1 MKKLTISIF
10 LMLLAFSVNAQDNR
24 VNALQN
30 LESGQSQNQ
39 DAELTAIINK
49 ATRLFGSKDDLTS
62 VITIVPA
69 GDTVDVIGSDS
80 TYFHIIYQ
88 ESEGYI
94 FKRHATIKNII
105 ANVAPVSEQ
114 QSYVQEEQPVQ
125 QQQQQIS
132 RFSYLENKYGTSMA
146 ARLIS
151 GKIWKGMTTD
161 MVQDSWGGPKKIN
174 RVINGN
180 EVKEDW
186 FYNNSWLHFE
196 NDTLIDWGPV
206 KE

>member
-1 MKKLTISIF
+1 MKKLTISI
-10 LMLLAFSVNAQDNR
+10 LMMMLAFSLNAQDNR
-24 VNALQN
+24 VNTLQG
-30 LESGQSQNQ
+30 LESVQSQNQ
-39 DAELTAIINK
+39 DTKLTAIVNK
-49 ATRLFGSKDDLTS
+49 ATRLFGAKDDLTS
-62 VITIVPA
+62 VIMIVPA

-94 FKRHATIKNII
+94 FKGHATMQNIS
-105 ANVAPVSEQ
+105 NDVAPAIQQ
-114 QSYVQEEQPVQ
+114 QSNVQEEQPVQ
-125 QQQQQIS
+125 QQQVS
-132 RFSYLENKYGTSMA
+132 RLSYLENKYGTSMA
-146 ARLIS
+146 AKLIA

-180 EVKEDW
+180 DVKEDW

-206 KE
+206 KQ

>member
-10 LMLLAFSVNAQDNR
+10 MMLLAFYVNARDYH
-24 VNALQN
+24 VNTLQG

-39 DAELTAIINK
+39 DTKLTAIVNK

-62 VITIVPA
+62 VILIVPA

-94 FKRHATIKNII
+94 FKLHATVKNLTIDVAPAI
-105 ANVAPVSEQ
+105 QQQANV
-114 QSYVQEEQPVQ
+114 QEGQPV
-125 QQQQQIS
+125 QQIS

-146 ARLIS
+146 ARIIS

-161 MVQDSWGGPKKIN
+161 MVQDSWGSPKRIN

-180 EVKEDW
+180 VVKEDW
-186 FYNNSWLHFE
+186 FYNNSWLYFE
-196 NDTLIDWGPV
+196 NDYLTEWGPA
-206 KE
+206 K

>member
-1 MKKLTISIF
+1 
-10 LMLLAFSVNAQDNR
+10 
-24 VNALQN
+24 LQG
-30 LESGQSQNQ
+30 LESVQSQNQ
-39 DAELTAIINK
+39 DTKLTAIVNK
-49 ATRLFGSKDDLTS
+49 ATRLFGAKDDLTS
-62 VITIVPA
+62 VIMIVPA

-94 FKRHATIKNII
+94 FKGHATMQNIT
-105 ANVAPVSEQ
+105 NDVAPAIQQ
-114 QSYVQEEQPVQ
+114 QSNVQEEQPVQ
-125 QQQQQIS
+125 QQQVS
-132 RFSYLENKYGTSMA
+132 RLSYLENKYGTSMA
-146 ARLIS
+146 AKLIA

-180 EVKEDW
+180 DVKEDW

-206 KE
+206 KQ

>member
-1 MKKLTISIF
+1 MKKLTISI
-10 LMLLAFSVNAQDNR
+10 LMMMLAFSLNAQDNR
-24 VNALQN
+24 VNTLQG
-30 LESGQSQNQ
+30 LESAQSQNQ
-39 DAELTAIINK
+39 DTKLTAIVNK
-49 ATRLFGSKDDLTS
+49 ATRLFGAKDDLTS
-62 VITIVPA
+62 VIMIVPA

-94 FKRHATIKNII
+94 FKGHATMQNIT
-105 ANVAPVSEQ
+105 NDVAPAIQQ
-114 QSYVQEEQPVQ
+114 QSNVQEEQPVQ
-125 QQQQQIS
+125 QQQVS
-132 RFSYLENKYGTSMA
+132 RLSYLENKYGTSMA
-146 ARLIS
+146 AKLIA

-180 EVKEDW
+180 DVKEDW

-206 KE
+206 KQ

>member
-1 MKKLTISIF
+1 MKKLTISI
-10 LMLLAFSVNAQDNR
+10 LMMMLAFSLNAQDNR
-24 VNALQN
+24 VNTLQG
-30 LESGQSQNQ
+30 LESVQSQNQ
-39 DAELTAIINK
+39 DTKLTAIVNK
-49 ATRLFGSKDDLTS
+49 ATRLFGAKDDLTS
-62 VITIVPA
+62 VIMIVPA

-94 FKRHATIKNII
+94 FKGHATMQNITNDI
-105 ANVAPVSEQ
+105 APAIQQ
-114 QSYVQEEQPVQ
+114 QSNVQEEQPVQ
-125 QQQQQIS
+125 QQQVS
-132 RFSYLENKYGTSMA
+132 RLSYLENKYGTSMA
-146 ARLIS
+146 AKLIA

-180 EVKEDW
+180 DVKEDW

-206 KE
+206 KQ

>member
-1 MKKLTISIF
+1 MKKLTISI
-10 LMLLAFSVNAQDNR
+10 LMMMLAFSLNAQDNR
-24 VNALQN
+24 VNTLQG
-30 LESGQSQNQ
+30 LESVQSQNQ
-39 DAELTAIINK
+39 DTKLTAIVNK
-49 ATRLFGSKDDLTS
+49 ATRLFGAKDDLTS
-62 VITIVPA
+62 VIMIVPA

-94 FKRHATIKNII
+94 FKGHATMQNIS
-105 ANVAPVSEQ
+105 NDVAPAIQQ
-114 QSYVQEEQPVQ
+114 QSNVQEEQPVQ
-125 QQQQQIS
+125 QQQVS
-132 RFSYLENKYGTSMA
+132 RLSYLENKYGTSMA
-146 ARLIS
+146 AKLIA

-180 EVKEDW
+180 DVKEDW

-206 KE
+206 K

>member
-1 MKKLTISIF
+1 MKKLTIPIF
-10 LMLLAFSVNAQDNR
+10 MMLLAFSANARDNR
-24 VNALQN
+24 VNTLQS

-39 DAELTAIINK
+39 DTKLTAIVNK

-62 VITIVPA
+62 VIMIVPA
-69 GDTVDVIGSDS
+69 GDTIDVIGSDS
-80 TYFHIIYQ
+80 TYFHILYQ

-94 FKRHATIKNII
+94 FKRHATIVNITPD
-105 ANVAPVSEQ
+105 VAPAVQ
-114 QSYVQEEQPVQ
+114 QQANVQEEQPA
-125 QQQQQIS
+125 QQQQIS

-180 EVKEDW
+180 DVKEDW

-196 NDTLIDWGPV
+196 NDTLTEWGPV
-206 KE
+206 K

>member
-1 MKKLTISIF
+1 MKKLTISI
-10 LMLLAFSVNAQDNR
+10 LMMMLAFSLNAQDNR
-24 VNALQN
+24 VNTLQG
-30 LESGQSQNQ
+30 LESVQSQNQ
-39 DAELTAIINK
+39 DTKLTAIVNK
-49 ATRLFGSKDDLTS
+49 ATRLFGAKDDLTS
-62 VITIVPA
+62 VIMIVPA

-94 FKRHATIKNII
+94 FKGHATMQNIT
-105 ANVAPVSEQ
+105 NDVAPAIQQ
-114 QSYVQEEQPVQ
+114 QSNVQEEQPVQ
-125 QQQQQIS
+125 QQQVS
-132 RFSYLENKYGTSMA
+132 RLSYLENKYGTSMA
-146 ARLIS
+146 AKLIA

-180 EVKEDW
+180 DVKEDW

-206 KE
+206 KQ

>member
-10 LMLLAFSVNAQDNR
+10 IMLLAFSINAQDNR
-24 VNALQN
+24 ANALQS
-30 LESGQSQNQ
+30 LESSQSQNQ
-39 DAELTAIINK
+39 DAKLTAIISK

-62 VITIVPA
+62 VIMIVPA

-105 ANVAPVSEQ
+105 AYVAPVSQ
-114 QSYVQEEQPVQ
+114 QRSNVQEEQPVQ

-151 GKIWKGMTTD
+151 GKIWKGMTTG
-161 MVQDSWGGPKKIN
+161 MVQDSWGSPKKIN

-180 EVKEDW
+180 VIKEEW
-186 FYNNSWLHFE
+186 IYNNTWIYFE
-196 NDTLIDWGPV
+196 NDMLTEWGPV